1 MSHAIF
7 CTAYWGTGKHNKSN
21 MSTTSFPLVLQQP
34 IKELPFS
41 ETFILRCKLMEF
53 STLAEIIATK
63 EKEVMAHKEFN
74 YIWFNELLDY
84 LNKYDLLYLMEGKQ
98 RF

>member
-1 MSHAIF
+1 
-7 CTAYWGTGKHNKSN
+7 

-34 IKELPFS
+34 IKKLPFS

-53 STLAEIIATK
+53 STLEGIIATK
-63 EKEVMAHKEFN
+63 EKKLMAHKEFN

-84 LNKYDLLYLMEGKQ
+84 LSKYDLLYLLEDKQ